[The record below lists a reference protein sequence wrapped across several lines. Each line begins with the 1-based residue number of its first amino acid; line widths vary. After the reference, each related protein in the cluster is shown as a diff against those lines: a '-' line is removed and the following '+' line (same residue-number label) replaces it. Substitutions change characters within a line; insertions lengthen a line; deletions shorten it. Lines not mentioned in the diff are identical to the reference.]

1 MTMTSSLR
9 QLCAFL
15 DLLCPMHLVVSDTG
29 EIQHV
34 GPTLAKL
41 RSRKVLSGLPFL
53 EVFDLQR
60 PRAIKSMD
68 QMLNATG
75 TRLHMRFCDAPQT
88 GFQGV
93 VVKSPSAEAAVI
105 NLSFGISVLDAV
117 QDYSLTSTDFAA
129 TDLAIEMLYL
139 VEAKSAAMEAS
150 RKLNHRLQSAMV
162 AAEEQAFTDTLTGL
176 KNRRAVDHILPRL
189 MENQTGFAVMQM
201 DLDFF
206 KKVNDTKGHAAGDF
220 VLQQVARIL
229 VEETREQ
236 DHVARVGGDEFVLVF
251 EKTRSRKMLSGIAGR
266 IIERIQEPM
275 SFQGETCSIS
285 ASIGIALWH
294 PTEPPSPDQIVANA
308 DVALYAC
315 KNNGRGCSSFYE
327 DLLGEEIGTALIPM
341 PD

>member
-1 MTMTSSLR
+1 MTSSLR
-9 QLCAFL
+9 QLCTFL
-15 DLLCPMHLVVSDTG
+15 DVLCPTHVVVSDVG
-29 EIQHV
+29 IIQHV
-34 GPTLAKL
+34 GPTLQKL
-41 RSRKVLSGLPFL
+41 RPRKDIRGMNFL
-53 EVFDLQR
+53 DVFDLHR
-60 PRAIKSMD
+60 PRAIKTIAD
-68 QMLNATG
+68 MLDATG
-75 TRLHMRFCDAPQT
+75 TRLHLRFGDAPQT
-88 GFQGV
+88 GFQGIV
-93 VVKSPSAEAAVI
+93 IQSPCDKAVVI
-105 NLSFGISVLDAV
+105 NLSFGINVLDAV
-117 QDYSLTSTDFAA
+117 QDYALTSTDFAP
-129 TDLAIEMLYL
+129 TDMAIEMLYL

-189 MENQTGFAVMQM
+189 MENKIGIAVMQM

-251 EKTRSRKMLSGIAGR
+251 EETRSRKRLSGLASR
-266 IIERIQEPM
+266 IIERIQEPIM
-275 SFQGETCSIS
+275 FEGEACKIS
-285 ASIGIALWH
+285 ASIGISLWH
-294 PTEPPSPDQIVANA
+294 PSEPPSPNQVVANA

-315 KNNGRGCSSFYE
+315 KNRGRGCSSFFE
-327 DLLGEEIGTALIPM
+327 DMLGEEIGTALDPL